1 MKKLYIKTSLALAL
15 PVIAFLV
22 LPVYQHEFIPFQ
34 SSLYS
39 VEEYIN
45 NNLSEYERV
54 SEVLWVVRS
63 HDVIVLGL
71 LLFVAAVCCAS
82 ILDPDGSRRD

>member
-1 MKKLYIKTSLALAL
+1 MKKLYVKSCLALAI

-22 LPVYQHEFIPFQ
+22 LPVYYHEFVPFQ
-34 SSLYS
+34 SSLYP

-45 NNLSEYERV
+45 DDLSEYERI

-63 HDVIVLGL
+63 YDVVVLGL
-71 LLFVAAVCCAS
+71 LLFVAALCCAS
-82 ILDPDGSRRD
+82 MLGPDSSRRD